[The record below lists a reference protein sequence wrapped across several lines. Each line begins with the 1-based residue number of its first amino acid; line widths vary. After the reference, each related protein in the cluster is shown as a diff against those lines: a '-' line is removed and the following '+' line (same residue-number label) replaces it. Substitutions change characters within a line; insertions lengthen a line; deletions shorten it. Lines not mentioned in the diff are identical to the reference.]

1 MILEKDYGV
10 FYWCKAQLTD
20 TEFANFVRHLTEMKI
35 ADGADFETK
44 EVCFKFAQA
53 RPKTIGDIK
62 KAKEIITKV
71 LQSNEKVL
79 KDPMPVVAVKDLT
92 DNAIHIAIRPWATNE
107 DFPGVSSQILEDC
120 KTAFDQ
126 EGISIQPFIKNN

>member
-20 TEFANFVRHLTEMKI
+20 TEFADFVKHLTEMKI

-53 RPKTIGDIK
+53 RPKTIGDITR
-62 KAKEIITKV
+62 AKEINT
-71 LQSNEKVL
+71 QN
-79 KDPMPVVAVKDLT
+79 
-92 DNAIHIAIRPWATNE
+92 
-107 DFPGVSSQILEDC
+107 C
-120 KTAFDQ
+120 KKFLYEFSKKLD
-126 EGISIQPFIKNN
+126 GRLYFNVNHKIIKKI